1 MIANNR
7 VGEEVFAKS
16 SIKFY
21 GGSFILGQHGQVL
34 AQVRW
39 RGGCSCGLGW
49 VAARTRGWVLG
60 GSVRCM
66 QGSRRVFSVPLPF
79 CVSKNLEGF
88 VQCVCDCDVL
98 WLLLLLLQV
107 GVKPEELQ
115 HGNMHPAPPPVEG
128 FVTHTFDL
136 DAART
141 NRAG

>member
-1 MIANNR
+1 
-7 VGEEVFAKS
+7 
-16 SIKFY
+16 
-21 GGSFILGQHGQVL
+21 
-34 AQVRW
+34 
-39 RGGCSCGLGW
+39 
-49 VAARTRGWVLG
+49 
-60 GSVRCM
+60 M
-66 QGSRRVFSVPLPF
+66 QGSRRAFDSPAF
-79 CVSKNLEGF
+79 VSKKLER
-88 VQCVCDCDVL
+88 VCAVCECDVL